1 MSDYSTLNQWID
13 WHTKKLLREAV
24 GYLVLEGH
32 KVNYEAVV
40 EGYFKSPDHWRIRC
54 SHDMKTGALKPLIE
68 WDPVPPE
75 EFYSDPDNLH
85 AVTVGVV

>member
-1 MSDYSTLNQWID
+1 MSDNSVLNTYVQNCTEKMI
-13 WHTKKLLREAV
+13 REAV

-32 KVNYEAVV
+32 KINFEAVV
-40 EGYFKSPDHWRIRC
+40 EGYIKSPDHWDIRC
-54 SHDMKTGALKPLIE
+54 SHDMELRSFKTFVK